1 MLSALTFKAMEA
13 LSSVDPN
20 QITDNTRRILKGYQV
35 MGMVL
40 SGGGT
45 TPGGGTTTPDQAI
58 NKLGTMIQGI
68 VVAIGVIMA
77 LCGVVQVGMSM
88 AQHDPSQRMNGF
100 LVLAGGL
107 LVAIAPGVL
116 TQLGIT
122 GFSSSGS

>member
-20 QITDNTRRILKGYQV
+20 QITDSTRKILKGYQV
-35 MGMVL
+35 MGMIL
-40 SGGGT
+40 GGT
-45 TPGGGTTTPDQAI
+45 PGGTTTPDEAI
-58 NKLGTMIQGI
+58 NNLGSMIQKI

-77 LCGVVQVGMSM
+77 LWGIVQVGMSM

-100 LVLAGGL
+100 LVLAGGI

-116 TQLGIT
+116 TTLGIT
-122 GFSSSGS
+122 GFSSGS

>member
-20 QITDNTRRILKGYQV
+20 QITDSTRRILKGYQV
-35 MGMVL
+35 MGMIL
-40 SGGGT
+40 SGGT
-45 TPGGGTTTPDQAI
+45 TGGGSTTPDQAI
-58 NKLGTMIQGI
+58 NNLGSMIQKI

-77 LCGVVQVGMSM
+77 LWGVVQVGMSM

-100 LVLAGGL
+100 LVLAGGI

-116 TQLGIT
+116 QQLGIT
-122 GFSSSGS
+122 GFSSGS